1 MKKKIYAM
9 IPARKGSVRLKM
21 KNLALLDNKPLIYYA
36 INAAKKSKQFD
47 KIIINS
53 DHKIFNKIANRYKI
67 DFYLRP
73 KSFGRSSTKSD
84 DVVYDFIK
92 KNPDAKFVV
101 WVNPI
106 APLLSSDYLS
116 KTIKFF
122 IKKKL
127 DSLITVE
134 KKQVHSTYKKKPI
147 NFSLKEKFS
156 KTQNLIPV
164 SIFSYAVMMWKSST
178 FLKVYKKKRSGFF
191 CGKFSEYPLEKEM
204 SFIVKNRKD
213 LRLIENIIKIKK
225 NKNFYKVKYDSLYK
239 KK

>member
-106 APLLSSDYLS
+106 APLLASSLS
-116 KTIKFF
+116 G
-122 IKKKL
+122 
-127 DSLITVE
+127 V
-134 KKQVHSTYKKKPI
+134 
-147 NFSLKEKFS
+147 
-156 KTQNLIPV
+156 
-164 SIFSYAVMMWKSST
+164 AVTPKS
-178 FLKVYKKKRSGFF
+178 
-191 CGKFSEYPLEKEM
+191 PLW
-204 SFIVKNRKD
+204 SAD
-213 LRLIENIIKIKK
+213 
-225 NKNFYKVKYDSLYK
+225 
-239 KK
+239 